1 MKPLMLDLTKKEIIL
16 QTTVKFFEYYIY
28 RSNLLILNFYTS
40 NKAIFILVCLFSFIT
55 TLNYDATSASVLP
68 LDKPA
73 NLYVENV
80 IILKLIKI
88 LQYHFVKLLKL
99 LCNGIAQLTRG
110 ILRKEMV
117 AFGCIKGQTTH

>member
-1 MKPLMLDLTKKEIIL
+1 MTYRCLSAYVSSIAELNSHMKPLMLDLTKKEIIL

-28 RSNLLILNFYTS
+28 RSDLLISNFYTS

-88 LQYHFVKLLKL
+88 LQYHF
-99 LCNGIAQLTRG
+99 C
-110 ILRKEMV
+110 
-117 AFGCIKGQTTH
+117 